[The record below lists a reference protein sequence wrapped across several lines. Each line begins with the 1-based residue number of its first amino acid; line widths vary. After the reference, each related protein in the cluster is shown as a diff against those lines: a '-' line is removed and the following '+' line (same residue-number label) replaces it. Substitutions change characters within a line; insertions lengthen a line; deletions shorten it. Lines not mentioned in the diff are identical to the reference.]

1 MNYFAVMVLLA
12 LAVPLPF
19 ELMARIRTLYVV
31 PLTSEPEVSE
41 RLVITSG
48 VDVSAG
54 LNAFHVVPLF
64 VEYS

>member
-19 ELMARIRTLYVV
+19 ALIALIRTLYVV
-31 PLTSEPEVSE
+31 PLTRFLLSE

-48 VDVSAG
+48 VDVLAG
-54 LNAFHVVPLF
+54 LNAFHVVPLL